1 MLSPHSHHS
10 CFTHEVQKSL
20 SPLHSAIKRQCRIQT
35 LSYTSHTSLLV
46 LYVHDKGCCW
56 TFTKRSSYISRG
68 SFVKFWLSN
77 QGNVLIGLFY
87 SILDFIF
94 CQYYVIK
101 RLTCNCG
108 FYRIFFVHLF
118 MISVWTSYIKN
129 FVVKPELR
137 HESRSTQITGLLLCN
152 IWWHQCAT
160 FGGSRRLA
168 YFVKKLFAE
177 ANSQNLP
184 MFAF

>member
-56 TFTKRSSYISRG
+56 TFTKHSYYISRG

-77 QGNVLIGLFY
+77 QGKRANWFILQHLRLYFLPILCYKTSSLQLRVLQNFLRSFTYGQCMNLIYQNFY
-87 SILDFIF
+87 SLMLVEF
-94 CQYYVIK
+94 
-101 RLTCNCG
+101 
-108 FYRIFFVHLF
+108 
-118 MISVWTSYIKN
+118 
-129 FVVKPELR
+129 
-137 HESRSTQITGLLLCN
+137 
-152 IWWHQCAT
+152 
-160 FGGSRRLA
+160 
-168 YFVKKLFAE
+168 
-177 ANSQNLP
+177 
-184 MFAF
+184 